1 MEDEKILIDRK
12 TLKAISSDTR
22 MDILKYLSSRKY
34 TLTELSEK
42 TSLKNPTIKEHL
54 DHLIDSNLVKREES
68 DNKWKYYSLTE
79 KGKKLVKPKEVKIL
93 ISFVI
98 SLIATF
104 GVIGIYIFNSIAGK
118 TKLMSRAMDSSIEQS
133 AEIMSSSLD
142 VTVTTTDLTTP
153 IIQSSLNKEV
163 ILVIAIL
170 ILVTLTIF
178 LLVFAIKENKNNK
191 NNCIKII
198 D

>member
-93 ISFVI
+93 ISFII

-104 GVIGIYIFNSIAGK
+104 GVVGIYIFKSMSGK
-118 TKLMSRAMDSSIEQS
+118 TNIMSRSMDASVEQAVNIASSPIE
-133 AEIMSSSLD
+133 
-142 VTVTTTDLTTP
+142 VTSNTVDLAVP
-153 IIQSSLNKEV
+153 IVQSSLNKEV

-170 ILVTLTIF
+170 LLVTLTIF
-178 LLVFAIKENKNNK
+178 LLIFAIRENKKNK
-191 NNCIKII
+191 DCIKII